1 MNRINV
7 LDGNLG
13 MSMIEEE
20 TQFYLD
26 TRQLSDED
34 LVKVYTLNRDQKF
47 FNEIVNRYRDKIYWI
62 ALKITNNTNDAE
74 DIVQE
79 VLFAIDKKATTFRG
93 DSKFSTW
100 LYRLAT
106 NESITKLRQRK
117 REKEVS
123 LDDYMPQFA
132 EDGHHLAR
140 PVVDW
145 SQDVDK
151 IVSDRECCQ
160 LIQQAMEQLSPLDRA
175 VVVLSELEEMSNPEI
190 GKALGLSVQA
200 VKARLHRSRLFL
212 RGKLAVHF
220 GYSPA

>member
-1 MNRINV
+1 MDRINA
-7 LDGNLG
+7 LDGSLG
-13 MSMIEEE
+13 MTMVKQEAR
-20 TQFYLD
+20 FYLNPK
-26 TRQLSDED
+26 QLSDED
-34 LVKVYTLNRDQKF
+34 LVKAYTLNREQES
-47 FNEIVNRYRDKIYWI
+47 FNEIVSRYRDKIYWV

-79 VLFAIDKKATTFRG
+79 VLFAIYKKAKTFRG

-117 REKEVS
+117 REKELS
-123 LDDYMPQFA
+123 LDEYMPQFA
-132 EDGHHLAR
+132 YDGHHSVR

-151 IVSDRECCQ
+151 IVSDKECCQ

-212 RGKLAVHF
+212 RGKLAVYF

>member
-1 MNRINV
+1 MDRINA
-7 LDGNLG
+7 LDGSFG
-13 MSMIEEE
+13 MTMVKQEAR
-20 TQFYLD
+20 FYLNPK
-26 TRQLSDED
+26 QLSDED
-34 LVKVYTLNRDQKF
+34 LVKAYTLNREQES
-47 FNEIVNRYRDKIYWI
+47 FNEIVSRYRDKIYWV

-79 VLFAIDKKATTFRG
+79 VLFAIYKKAKTFRG

-117 REKEVS
+117 REKELS
-123 LDDYMPQFA
+123 LDEYMPQFA
-132 EDGHHLAR
+132 YDGHHSVR

-151 IVSDRECCQ
+151 IVSDKECCQ

-190 GKALGLSVQA
+190 FRLRSGNTLS
-200 VKARLHRSRLFL
+200 S
-212 RGKLAVHF
+212 
-220 GYSPA
+220 

>member
-1 MNRINV
+1 MDRINV

-13 MSMIEEE
+13 MSAVGQEARL
-20 TQFYLD
+20 YLNPK
-26 TRQLSDED
+26 QLSDED
-34 LVKVYTLNRDQKF
+34 LVKAYTLNRDQES
-47 FNEIVNRYRDKIYWI
+47 FNEIVNRYRDKIYWV

-79 VLFAIDKKATTFRG
+79 VLFAIYKKAKTFRG

-106 NESITKLRQRK
+106 NESITKLRQKK
-117 REKEVS
+117 RGKEVS
-123 LDDYMPQFA
+123 LDEYMPQFA
-132 EDGHHLAR
+132 DDGHHQVR

-151 IVSDRECCQ
+151 IVSDKECCQ
-160 LIQQAMEQLSPLDRA
+160 LIQQAMEQLSHLDKA

-212 RGKLAVHF
+212 RGKLAAHF

>member
-13 MSMIEEE
+13 MSVVGQEAR
-20 TQFYLD
+20 FYLNLK
-26 TRQLSDED
+26 QLSDED
-34 LVKVYTLNRDQKF
+34 LVKAYTLNRDQESF
-47 FNEIVNRYRDKIYWI
+47 TEIVNRYRDKIYWV
-62 ALKITNNTNDAE
+62 ALKITNNINDAE
-74 DIVQE
+74 DIAQE
-79 VLFAIDKKATTFRG
+79 VLLAIYKKANSFRG

-106 NESITKLRQRK
+106 NESVTKLRQRK
-117 REKEVS
+117 RGKEVP
-123 LDDYMPQFA
+123 LDEYMPQFA
-132 EDGHHLAR
+132 DDGHHLTR

-151 IVSDRECCQ
+151 IVSDKECCQ

-190 GKALGLSVQA
+190 GNALGLSVQA

>member
-1 MNRINV
+1 MDRINA
-7 LDGNLG
+7 LDGSLG
-13 MSMIEEE
+13 MTMVKQEAR
-20 TQFYLD
+20 FYLNPK
-26 TRQLSDED
+26 QLSDED
-34 LVKVYTLNRDQKF
+34 LVKAYTLNREQES
-47 FNEIVNRYRDKIYWI
+47 FNEIVSRYRDKIYWV

-79 VLFAIDKKATTFRG
+79 VLFAIYKKAKTFRG

-117 REKEVS
+117 REKELS
-123 LDDYMPQFA
+123 LDEYMPQFA
-132 EDGHHLAR
+132 YDGHHSVR

-151 IVSDRECCQ
+151 IVFDKECCQ

-212 RGKLAVHF
+212 RGKLAVYF